1 MYEIMGVNIPK
12 QLGFYVIGSI
22 IFVSVIVICEKIIRN
37 KFFKIVKNSS
47 LRYIDILNLNATYDF
62 HELKDTYVFVKRHKS
77 KAQFDRFN
85 YTKFLEEKIEERID
99 FFDLLID
106 DAEENALWAEEYE
119 MKLEEV
125 SPYADKNAIK
135 GKGVPYFIYKKI
147 EKSIVSN
154 IILRPIDAP
163 QILCKSK
170 YTSPK
175 GKNSYYEETVFFYEE
190 MVERFNIVCEKIEKR
205 ATKEYQRK
213 LMTESLRYDIMKR
226 DGFRCV
232 LCGRSAED
240 GVKLHV
246 DHIIPISK
254 GGRTFPKNL
263 RTLCDSCNLGK
274 SDKYDEY
281 GEN

>member
-1 MYEIMGVNIPK
+1 MRLWGINISK
-12 QLGFYVIGSI
+12 QLVFYVISSI
-22 IFVSVIVICEKIIRN
+22 IFISVIVICENIIRN
-37 KFFKIVKNSS
+37 SFFKIVKNSS
-47 LRYIDILNLNATYDF
+47 SRYIDILNLNATYDF
-62 HELKDTYVFVKRHKS
+62 HELKDTYVFVKQHKS

-85 YTKFLEEKIEERID
+85 YTKFLEERIEERID
-99 FFDLLID
+99 FFDSLID
-106 DAEENALWAEEYE
+106 DAEENALWVEEYE
-119 MKLEEV
+119 MKLEQV
-125 SPYADKNAIK
+125 SPFADKIAIK
-135 GKGVPYFIYKKI
+135 GTGVPYFIYKKI
-147 EKSIVSN
+147 EKNVISD
-154 IILRPIDAP
+154 IILRPVDAP

-170 YTSPK
+170 YISPK
-175 GKNSYYEETVFFYEE
+175 GKNSYYDERVFFYEE

-205 ATKEYQRK
+205 ATKEYQKK

-232 LCGRSAED
+232 LCGRGAKED

-254 GGRTFPKNL
+254 GGRTVPNNL
-263 RTLCDSCNLGK
+263 RTLCDSCNRGK